1 MGTSGAAPD
10 SGPESKKKPNVVI
23 IGGGFGGLKTAD
35 TLKKENVCVTVIDYE
50 NHHTFQPLLYQVA
63 TAALSPADI
72 AYPIRSIFKHQKNCQ
87 VVLGHASNVDVE
99 TKAVH
104 LDDGSSISYDYL
116 IVAAGARTN
125 YFGHDDWALYG
136 LGLKSLDDAIEIRR
150 RILLAFEAAER
161 EPDDEARARLMTFV
175 VIGGGPT
182 GLEIA
187 GALSELSA
195 RVLCDDYQ
203 RIRHYKPRIVLVEAQ
218 DRLLA
223 GGFHEKLGDSAR
235 KALEKMGVEIMT
247 SSRVEDIGP
256 LGVTLDNGYIGSA
269 TVLWTAGVS
278 ARTVGSTLGT
288 ETDRGGRV
296 IVGSDWSVP
305 GHPEVY
311 VIGDAAAYKPEGA
324 ERPLPGVAP
333 VAMQSGRYVAKHIKA
348 TLRGEDPPKFK
359 YRDKG
364 SMATIGRAS
373 AVVSIGKINL
383 TGFIA
388 WVTWLFVHLMY
399 LVGFRSRYI
408 VMTEWAWT
416 YFTHS
421 RGAALITGDQTWE
434 RAVKLAQG
442 AEHIPPT
449 GLRNVPAS
457 AAQVTMTPPVSST
470 VPSARPAAPADSATA
485 KGRPPPPPKRA
496 ASGDT

>member
-1 MGTSGAAPD
+1 MGTSGAEPD
-10 SGPESKKKPNVVI
+10 SGPESSQKPNVVI
-23 IGGGFGGLKTAD
+23 IGGGFGGLRAAGS
-35 TLKKENVCVTVIDYE
+35 LKKEPVNVTVIDFE

-87 VVLGHASNVDVE
+87 VILGRASKVE
-99 TKAVH
+99 TESKAVH
-104 LDDGSSISYDYL
+104 LDDGSSVPYDYL
-116 IVAAGARTN
+116 IIAAGARTN
-125 YFGHDDWALYG
+125 YFGHDDWSMYG

-161 EPDDEARARLMTFV
+161 EPDDEARERLMTFV

-182 GLEIA
+182 GIEIA
-187 GALSELSA
+187 GALSELSE

-203 RIRHYKPRIVLVEAQ
+203 RIRHHKPRIVLVEAQ

-223 GGFHEKLGDSAR
+223 GGFHDKLGESAR
-235 KALEKMGVEIMT
+235 KALTKMGVEIMT
-247 SSRVEDIGP
+247 GSRVEDIGP

-278 ARTVGSTLGT
+278 ARSLGATLGVG
-288 ETDRGGRV
+288 TDRAGRV
-296 IVGSDWSVP
+296 VVGKDWSVP

-311 VIGDAAAYKPEGA
+311 VIGDAASYKPEGA

-333 VAMQSGRYVAKHIKA
+333 VAMQGGKYVAKHIHAK
-348 TLRGEDPPKFK
+348 LRGEEVPTFK

-364 SMATIGRAS
+364 SMATIGRAR
-373 AVVSIGKINL
+373 AVVSVGKINL

-388 WVTWLFVHLMY
+388 WMTWLFVHLMY

-421 RGAALITGDQTWE
+421 RGAALITGDQTWQ
-434 RAVKLAQG
+434 RAVKLTQA
-442 AEHIPPT
+442 AEHIPQT

-457 AAQVTMTPPVSST
+457 AAQVTTTSPESST
-470 VPSARPAAPADSATA
+470 VQSAKPAAPAGNGGAS
-485 KGRPPPPPKRA
+485 GGPPPPPKRT
-496 ASGDT
+496 ASGNG